1 MDNKRKEGPLEME
14 TSNGPGESPRGQT
27 LKPAQDPAKLRSP
40 LKNESVVGEESLAED
55 EDGVPEDMEEAP
67 KLVGN
72 LKASSA
78 TNPRAS
84 TVSLCSAQEGSPGDR
99 RQTGHTDGADLEDHD
114 GFDSTLGFRDLSK
127 RNQVFN
133 FLTGIID
140 HAALKT
146 KLGASEDIHFN
157 NHTRSGI
164 AGIEFDTQ
172 ERDQQVKSQQE
183 EEIGTAFNIQE
194 SSTQQRKEGETGHHT
209 RRGETGRPN
218 VQYNIEEE
226 LKLKRKQRTVKKE
239 NEDEPKE
246 FTDGSPSAVH
256 RVTPDS
262 PKSRFGRDQSGNTSR
277 VQKKSPTVSPNEGET
292 DEKSPRPRQ
301 YDLSAEQ
308 DDDKDES
315 LLDSNSFV
323 CWKNRKAFDSSVCP
337 DRPHKVQ
344 KTDRHSSTV
353 RETPPGFTWHR
364 PHPHPDRTDGQL
376 REGSPG
382 VSSDLT
388 EERESQVVPD
398 TVREDCGLRQKVLH
412 ALRRPP
418 PPGQSASGR
427 VFGDSLDTAERHHS
441 GRNIPIQYFHQMYN
455 LKGGYSFDVHH
466 ALMGT
471 ASRAATEIPKG
482 GEVRTN
488 NDCFI
493 WEAKGPRANRSVID
507 GRTLNRSPCEAE
519 YAKESF
525 SHVRGHH
532 SASEVEGGSR
542 NLRSDTD
549 HVGAD
554 TGAVFRVS
562 EECEDLS
569 RTVDGVTI
577 TLHNTAL
584 WTAFAGIGTEM
595 IINRGGRRMF
605 PFVSISVSGLDPRAV
620 YSIMLEVVP
629 AAPRRYKFVNKA
641 WMAVGVADAAIK
653 NPPYVHPDSPSSG
666 SFWLERRILFSRV
679 KLTNNKDSRE
689 GNMLLHSMHK
699 YVVQITIQQL
709 QDSHGNI
716 VDRPYTFRLDETAF
730 IAVTAYQND
739 MVTQMKI
746 HNNPFA
752 KAFRDAGYSS
762 V

>member
-1 MDNKRKEGPLEME
+1 MSGGNSRA
-14 TSNGPGESPRGQT
+14 
-27 LKPAQDPAKLRSP
+27 AQDPAKLRSP

-67 KLVGN
+67 KL
-72 LKASSA
+72 ASRGIA
-78 TNPRAS
+78 LILIQTEL
-84 TVSLCSAQEGSPGDR
+84 TVSCVKDRPASLRTSP
-99 RQTGHTDGADLEDHD
+99 
-114 GFDSTLGFRDLSK
+114 
-127 RNQVFN
+127 RN
-133 FLTGIID
+133 
-140 HAALKT
+140 
-146 KLGASEDIHFN
+146 
-157 NHTRSGI
+157 
-164 AGIEFDTQ
+164 
-172 ERDQQVKSQQE
+172 ERVKS
-183 EEIGTAFNIQE
+183 F
-194 SSTQQRKEGETGHHT
+194 
-209 RRGETGRPN
+209 
-218 VQYNIEEE
+218 
-226 LKLKRKQRTVKKE
+226 
-239 NEDEPKE
+239 
-246 FTDGSPSAVH
+246 
-256 RVTPDS
+256 
-262 PKSRFGRDQSGNTSR
+262 
-277 VQKKSPTVSPNEGET
+277 PT
-292 DEKSPRPRQ
+292 
-301 YDLSAEQ
+301 L
-308 DDDKDES
+308 
-315 LLDSNSFV
+315 
-323 CWKNRKAFDSSVCP
+323 
-337 DRPHKVQ
+337 
-344 KTDRHSSTV
+344 
-353 RETPPGFTWHR
+353 
-364 PHPHPDRTDGQL
+364 
-376 REGSPG
+376 
-382 VSSDLT
+382 
-388 EERESQVVPD
+388 
-398 TVREDCGLRQKVLH
+398 
-412 ALRRPP
+412 
-418 PPGQSASGR
+418 
-427 VFGDSLDTAERHHS
+427 
-441 GRNIPIQYFHQMYN
+441 
-455 LKGGYSFDVHH
+455 
-466 ALMGT
+466 
-471 ASRAATEIPKG
+471 
-482 GEVRTN
+482 
-488 NDCFI
+488 
-493 WEAKGPRANRSVID
+493 
-507 GRTLNRSPCEAE
+507 
-519 YAKESF
+519 
-525 SHVRGHH
+525 
-532 SASEVEGGSR
+532 ASEVEGGSR

-762 V
+762 VNFKNGQARKKPPFPTGMPVDRV